1 MGSQNRRKAVRRAAA
16 TLAVTTAPAP
26 ALGVVLTGHGLPWAL
41 LPIGSAVAAIG
52 AARTRQDVTPEPDD
66 PEPVRPRVVFVMGS
80 AYAEDDPSTTGER
93 PDVITAEY
101 YWSEE
106 VA

>member
-1 MGSQNRRKAVRRAAA
+1 MDSPNRRKAVRRAAA
-16 TLAVTTAPAP
+16 TLAVTTTAAPV
-26 ALGVVLTGHGLPWAL
+26 LGVVMTGHGLPWAF
-41 LPIGSAVAAIG
+41 LPIGSVVAVI
-52 AARTRQDVTPEPDD
+52 AARTHYDATPAPADPE
-66 PEPVRPRVVFVMGS
+66 PEPVRPRVVYVMGS
-80 AYAEDDPSTTGER
+80 TYAEDDPPAGER